1 MHTSMQHPS
10 MQHQHRQELA
20 DVWRPLKPELE
31 RLGYVELVFSE
42 GEIIRRMLTKTL
54 KSDTSN

>member
-1 MHTSMQHPS
+1 MQHPS